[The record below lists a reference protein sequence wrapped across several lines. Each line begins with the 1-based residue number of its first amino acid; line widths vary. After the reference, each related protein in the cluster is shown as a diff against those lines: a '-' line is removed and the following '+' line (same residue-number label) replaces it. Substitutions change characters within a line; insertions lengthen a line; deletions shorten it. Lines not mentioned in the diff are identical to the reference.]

1 MLSQTDQKK
10 IKFKLKNIYRY
21 HLSETEI
28 SSCCGEI
35 TKAINRFNKKK
46 RKQKKIIS
54 EKTSIV
60 ICYGDSVF
68 SNSEKHLFKNFQNF
82 FQKKLKK
89 YFNTVHFLPFYP
101 SSSDSGFA
109 VKDHYKIDSR
119 LGNWSDIKKFSK
131 KNDIMAD
138 IVINHS
144 SARGLWFKN
153 FLKEKKPGKDYFLAV
168 NSNFNVSKVI
178 RPRDHQL
185 LKKIDIFKKPKFL
198 WRTFSPDQLDMN
210 FKNPAVLLRFIK
222 IMINLV
228 NHGVTIF
235 RLDAIAYLWK
245 ESGTKCIN
253 LKETHEIIKLFRLI
267 CNLLNVESIIVTETN
282 LPEKENIS
290 YFGNADEANW
300 IYNFSLP
307 PLLIYSFLF
316 ENSSYL
322 NNWNKKLPQTK
333 KGNSYLNFIAS
344 HDGIGMR
351 PVEGIIN
358 KNNKNKFLKRLKK
371 NGSKFSFRKVQNKS
385 KKVYEANITIFD
397 ALKKSDY
404 DPKGKYFLERFISA
418 HSIMISFEGVP
429 AIYFNSLFGT
439 SNDKAK
445 YIITGNKR
453 DLNRYRW
460 GQQNII
466 DKLKDK
472 KSKQS
477 IFYKSITNLLEI
489 RKKQKAFHPNALRCN
504 IELNSKIFCFKRVS
518 IDKKQIIM
526 CITNLSSKIQY
537 IKLNSKLVKWNDLL
551 GSNLNYVSTTE
562 LRLEPFQTLWLSNKK
577 KKRTP

>member
-1 MLSQTDQKK
+1 MLSRIDQKR
-10 IKFKLKNIYRY
+10 IKLKLKNIYKHY
-21 HLSETEI
+21 LSNIEI
-28 SSCCGEI
+28 NNCCEEI
-35 TKAINRFNKKK
+35 TKVINKFNKTKSKK
-46 RKQKKIIS
+46 KKVIS
-54 EKTSIV
+54 EKTSII

-68 SNSEKHLFKNFQNF
+68 SSSQKHLIKNFQSF
-82 FQKKLKK
+82 FRKKLSK

-119 LGNWSDIKKFSK
+119 LGNWSDISKFSK
-131 KNDIMAD
+131 KNDVMAD

-153 FLKEKKPGKDYFLAV
+153 FLKEKKPGKDYFLKV
-168 NSNFNVSKVI
+168 DSKFDVSKVI

-185 LKKIDIFKKPKFL
+185 LKKIDIFKKPEYL
-198 WRTFSPDQLDMN
+198 WRTFSPDQLDLN

-222 IMINLV
+222 IIINLI

-245 ESGTKCIN
+245 ENGTKCIN
-253 LKETHEIIKLFRLI
+253 LKETHEIIKLLRMI
-267 CNLLNVESIIVTETN
+267 CGLLNVESVIVTETN

-290 YFGNADEANW
+290 YFGNSDEANW

-316 ENSSYL
+316 EDSSYL
-322 NNWNKKLPQTK
+322 NNWNKKLPRTK

-351 PVEGIIN
+351 PIEGIIN
-358 KNNKNKFLKRLKK
+358 ENNKNKFFKRLKK
-371 NGSKFSFRKVQNKS
+371 NGSKFSYRKVQNKS
-385 KKVYEANITIFD
+385 KKVYESNITVFD
-397 ALKKSDY
+397 ALKKTDN
-404 DPKGKYFLERFISA
+404 DAKGKFCLERFISA

-429 AIYFNSLFGT
+429 AVYFNSLFGT
-439 SNDKAK
+439 SNDEAK
-445 YIITGNKR
+445 YIITGNNR

-460 GQQNII
+460 NHKNITE
-466 DKLKDK
+466 KLRDI

-477 IFYKSITNLLEI
+477 IFYKNITNLLEI
-489 RKKQKAFHPNALRCN
+489 RKKQKAFHPNGLRSN
-504 IELNSKIFCFKRVS
+504 MNMGPKIFGFKRQS
-518 IDKKQIIM
+518 LDKKHTIL
-526 CITNLSSKIQY
+526 CITNLSSKTQSQKINY
-537 IKLNSKLVKWNDLL
+537 KFLKWTNL
-551 GSNLNYVSTTE
+551 LNYKNDHIFNQKI
-562 LRLEPFQTLWLSNKK
+562 RLKPFQTVWLSNK
-577 KKRTP
+577 

>member
-1 MLSQTDQKK
+1 MLSHIDQKK
-10 IKFKLKNIYRY
+10 IKFKLKRIYKY

-28 SSCCGEI
+28 SNCCEEI
-35 TKAINRFNKKK
+35 TKIINRFNKKK
-46 RKQKKIIS
+46 RRKKKIIS
-54 EKTSIV
+54 EKTSII

-68 SNSEKHLFKNFQNF
+68 SSSQRHLIKNFQSF
-82 FQKKLKK
+82 FKKKLSR

-119 LGNWSDIKKFSK
+119 LGNWSDITKFSK
-131 KNDIMAD
+131 KNDVMAD

-153 FLKEKKPGKDYFLAV
+153 FLKEKKPGKDYFLKV

-178 RPRDHQL
+178 RPRDHKL
-185 LKKIDIFKKPKFL
+185 LKKIDIFKKPEYL

-222 IMINLV
+222 IMINLI

-253 LKETHEIIKLFRLI
+253 LKETHEIIKLLRI
-267 CNLLNVESIIVTETN
+267 VCSLLNVESIIVTETN

-300 IYNFSLP
+300 IYNFSFP

-316 ENSSYL
+316 ENSSYI
-322 NNWNKKLPQTK
+322 NNWNKNLPQAK
-333 KGNSYLNFIAS
+333 KGSSYLNFIAS

-358 KNNKNKFLKRLKK
+358 NSNKDKFLKRLKK
-371 NGSKFSFRKVQNKS
+371 NGSKFSYRKVQSKS
-385 KKVYEANITIFD
+385 KKVYEANITVFD
-397 ALKKSDY
+397 ALKKSDN
-404 DPKGKYFLERFISA
+404 DPKGKFFLERFISA

-439 SNDKAK
+439 SNDEAK
-445 YIITGNKR
+445 YIITGNNR

-460 GQQNII
+460 NHKNITE
-466 DKLKDK
+466 KLKNQS
-472 KSKQS
+472 SKQS
-477 IFYKSITNLLEI
+477 IFYKSVTGLLEI
-489 RKKQKAFHPNALRCN
+489 RRKQKAFHPNGLRSTIN
-504 IELNSKIFCFKRVS
+504 MGSKIFAFKRQSV
-518 IDKKQIIM
+518 DKKQIII
-526 CITNLSSKIQY
+526 CITNLSSKTQIT
-537 IKLNSKLVKWNDLL
+537 KLNSKFLKWRNLL
-551 GSNLNYVSTTE
+551 DFKNSHILNKMIKLKPY
-562 LRLEPFQTLWLSNKK
+562 QTVWLSNI
-577 KKRTP
+577 